1 MIQSTLFGDLSK
13 PASAVLFSGMGGAC
27 LGIEG
32 ATGTSPLAAV
42 NHWPYALRIHAMNH
56 PETRHYPEDVFNV
69 PPDLASRGRR
79 LGLLWMS
86 PDCTDHSRAKGGVP
100 RTTGRRSLADVIF
113 LWLSSGVQ
121 PAVLM
126 LENVPEFKDWGPLH
140 PDDHPDPKKRGRPIK
155 ERRGELFKEWIRKV
169 EAFGY
174 RVEWRLLKA
183 CDYGAPTIRQRLYLI
198 ARRDGRPIVWP
209 EPTHGPGRPLPW
221 RTAAECIDW
230 SIPARS
236 IFGRKKP
243 LADATQRRIAVGLMK
258 YVLNNERPYLCDIS
272 YNADVLAEVL
282 QEGGSHGLDGRRSGV
297 DSARCDSGERRRDG
311 VEVEEPE
318 RRAEKGTAPPRK
330 TVEAWLSDGSV
341 LSEQEAIPSRRAS
354 ACVDGAARADP
365 VWVGHKPSRRKPDQ
379 QRTEQ
384 LRGCDALGESSPFL
398 PATREEAV
406 ADMPSAAVGGSR
418 VRDSQ
423 AARDG
428 ALLRENW
435 RQFGCRWEDGVER
448 HQRYVAAFLVSYYG
462 QSIGSDLRDPC
473 PTVTTKDRFGL
484 VTVEVEG
491 HPYVVTDIRMRM
503 LAPRELARAMG
514 FPDSYQMDGTI
525 QDQVAAVGNA
535 VCPPVARALVAA
547 NVGPAASAVWQ

>member
-1 MIQSTLFGDLSK
+1 MQPTLFGDLSK

-56 PETRHYPEDVFNV
+56 PATRHYPEDVFNV

-221 RTAAECIDW
+221 KTAAECIDW

-243 LADATQRRIAVGLMK
+243 LADATQRRIAAGLVK
-258 YVLNNERPYLCDIS
+258 YVLKAERPYI
-272 YNADVLAEVL
+272 VP
-282 QEGGSHGLDGRRSGV
+282 GGAAYMVQVGY
-297 DSARCDSGERRRDG
+297 GER
-311 VEVEEPE
+311 
-318 RRAEKGTAPPRK
+318 KGQKARILDINPPLT
-330 TVEAWLSDGSV
+330 TVVSTGQKHGMVMAWLAKHYTGVVGSSLDAPLGTV
-341 LSEQEAIPSRRAS
+341 TTVDHHSLCTAHLSPAEDEGARR
-354 ACVDGAARADP
+354 V
-365 VWVGHKPSRRKPDQ
+365 
-379 QRTEQ
+379 
-384 LRGCDALGESSPFL
+384 
-398 PATREEAV
+398 
-406 ADMPSAAVGGSR
+406 
-418 VRDSQ
+418 
-423 AARDG
+423 
-428 ALLRENW
+428 
-435 RQFGCRWEDGVER
+435 
-448 HQRYVAAFLVSYYG
+448 YAFLTSYYG

-491 HPYVVTDIRMRM
+491 HPYVVVDIRMRM

-514 FPDSYQMDGTI
+514 FPDSYRMDGTI

-547 NVGPAASAVWQ
+547 NVGPSASAAVWQ